1 MSQVKVRNHLL
12 DTIKGVAI
20 ILVVFGHCIQL
31 GCGAEYIEQKAYW
44 DNTIFQI
51 IYSFHM
57 PLFALVSGYLMYPS
71 LQRYAFGEYAKKQF
85 LNIGIP
91 LLLWSI
97 IAFSISLVKNGVGG
111 AILYKSYF
119 NLLMGNLW
127 FLRVLLVDSLLIA
140 FVTTIFKSMC
150 SRVIAFSTILIITL
164 FMPDIFHYNR
174 AVYLLPYIVIGY
186 VGYPY
191 LKNHEK
197 KKLPWWVIILSI
209 TIFAVL
215 MIGFKSEY
223 IYSYPHAQTYLLAQ
237 GSSLQSIVHQLYV
250 DGYRWLIG
258 FAGCAMVVLVFC
270 KLVQN
275 TRNIVSEIGKLS
287 LAIYIL
293 SVMIYQEFLVL
304 LTGSVSY
311 NILLISLETV
321 IIIALCVITAKILCI
336 NKFVGRAFLGNTN
349 FPFNLRKSSI

>member
-1 MSQVKVRNHLL
+1 
-12 DTIKGVAI
+12 
-20 ILVVFGHCIQL
+20 
-31 GCGAEYIEQKAYW
+31 
-44 DNTIFQI
+44 
-51 IYSFHM
+51 
-57 PLFALVSGYLMYPS
+57 
-71 LQRYAFGEYAKKQF
+71 
-85 LNIGIP
+85 
-91 LLLWSI
+91 
-97 IAFSISLVKNGVGG
+97 
-111 AILYKSYF
+111 
-119 NLLMGNLW
+119 MGNLW

-191 LKNHEK
+191 LKSHEK
-197 KKLPWWVIILSI
+197 KELPWWIIILSI

-223 IYSYPHAQTYLLAQ
+223 IYSYPHAHTYLLAQ

-258 FAGCAMVVLVFC
+258 FAGCAMVVLVSC

-275 TRNIVSEIGKLS
+275 TSNIVSEIGKLS

-293 SVMIYQEFLVL
+293 SVMVFQEFLVL
-304 LTGSVSY
+304 LTDSVSY

-321 IIIALCVITAKILCI
+321 IIIALCVITAKILCL
-336 NKFVGRAFLGNTN
+336 NKYVGRTFLGNTN
-349 FPFNLRKSSI
+349 FSFNIRKA

>member
-1 MSQVKVRNHLL
+1 MSQIKERNHLL

-31 GCGAEYIEQKAYW
+31 GCGTEYIEQKAYW
-44 DNTIFQI
+44 DNIIFKL

-57 PLFALVSGYLMYPS
+57 PLFALVSGYLMFPS
-71 LQRYAFGEYAKKQF
+71 LQRYAFGEYVKKQL
-85 LNIGIP
+85 LNIGLP
-91 LLLWSI
+91 LLSWSI
-97 IAFSISLVKNGVGG
+97 IAFSISLAKNGVGG
-111 AILYKSYF
+111 AISYKSYF
-119 NLLMGNLW
+119 NALMGNLW
-127 FLRVLLVDSLLIA
+127 FLRVLLVDSLLVA
-140 FVTTIFKSMC
+140 VVTTIFKSMRC
-150 SRVIAFSTILIITL
+150 RMIAFGIILIIAL
-164 FMPDIFHYNR
+164 FMPDVFHYNR

-186 VGYPY
+186 AGFPY

-197 KKLPWWVIILSI
+197 KKLPWWFVISSI
-209 TIFAVL
+209 AIFAVL
-215 MIGFKSEY
+215 LIGFKSEY
-223 IYSYPHAQTYLLAQ
+223 IYSYPHAQTYLIAQ
-237 GSSLQSIVHQLYV
+237 GSSLHNMAYQLYV
-250 DGYRWLIG
+250 DVYRWVIG
-258 FAGCAMVVLVFC
+258 SAGCAMVILVVC

-349 FPFNLRKSSI
+349 SSIKK